1 MSQRDLARRT
11 ALEIAFDGVDITGSM
26 APYLLSVT
34 YIDNEED
41 VADDLQIKLQDRD
54 GIWMESWL
62 ASAVDAAAV
71 ATGQDGNSG
80 SGAASYIVTPKI
92 GLNVRTG
99 PSTSYKKLGALV
111 CGSVIE
117 VSGIENGWA
126 SIQYSGQ
133 KAYVSAQYIKKSDPG
148 ASSAASSGAVY
159 VVVKGDTLSGIAAK
173 YGTTYQALA
182 EANGISNPNLIY
194 PGQEIRIP
202 GASSGSVSSS
212 GMKIQAVIIRKNWNG
227 DGKDKVLE
235 CGQFELDDVSASGP
249 PAVVTIKATSLPY
262 TSQIRQTEKS
272 RAWENIKLSGIAQQ
286 MAAENGMTCLFES
299 ANDPLYERVEQFKV
313 SDIAFLSSLC
323 HDAGISLKATNN
335 LTVLFDQATY
345 EAKPSVRTIRRGD
358 GTYVKYKLGIGSTDT
373 KYSSCRVRYTD
384 PGTGKVIE
392 ATAYADD
399 YKADAKSNQQLEVT
413 AKVSSIAEAQALAA
427 KRLRLHNKYDKSATF
442 TMPGDPDLVAGVTV
456 ELSGWGPWSG
466 KYIIKQARHTVG
478 SGGYEV
484 QVTLRRVVEGY

>member
-1 MSQRDLARRT
+1 MSQKDLARRT
-11 ALEIAFDGVDITGSM
+11 AMEIAFDGVDITGSM
-26 APYLLSVT
+26 APYFLSAT

-54 GIWMESWL
+54 GIWMEKWL
-62 ASAVDAAAV
+62 ASAVDAAGV
-71 ATGQDGNSG
+71 ATGQGEASG
-80 SGAASYIVTPKI
+80 SGSSSYIVTPKI

-111 CGSVIE
+111 CGSTVE
-117 VSGIENGWA
+117 VSAIENGWA
-126 SIQYSGQ
+126 VIQYSGQ
-133 KAYVSAQYIKKSDPG
+133 KAYVSAQYIKKADAG
-148 ASSAASSGAVY
+148 VSSATAGGAVY

-182 EANGISNPNLIY
+182 QANGISNPNLIY
-194 PGQEIRIP
+194 VGQEIKIP
-202 GASSGSVSSS
+202 GAGNGAVSSS
-212 GMKIQAVIIRKNWNG
+212 GLKIQAVIVRENWNG

-235 CGQFELDDVSASGP
+235 CGQFELDDISASGP
-249 PAVVTIKATSLPY
+249 PATVTIKATSLPY

-272 RAWENIKLSGIAQQ
+272 RVWENIKLSGIAQQ

-299 ANDPLYERVEQFKV
+299 ANDPLYERAEQFKV

-335 LTVLFDQATY
+335 LVVLFDQETF
-345 EAKPSVRTIRRGD
+345 ETKPTVRTIRRGD
-358 GTYVKYKLGIGSTDT
+358 GTYEKYKLDIGSTDT
-373 KYSSCRVRYTD
+373 KYASCRVRYTD
-384 PGTGKVIE
+384 PSSGKVIE

-399 YKADAKSNQQLEVT
+399 YKADAKNNQQLEVT
-413 AKVSSIAEAQALAA
+413 AKVSSIAEAQTLAA

-478 SGGYEV
+478 SNGYEV